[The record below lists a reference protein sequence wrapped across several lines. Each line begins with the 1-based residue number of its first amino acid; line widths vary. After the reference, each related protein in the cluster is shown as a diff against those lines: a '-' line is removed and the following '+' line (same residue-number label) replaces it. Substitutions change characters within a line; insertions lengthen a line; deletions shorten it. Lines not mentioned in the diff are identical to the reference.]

1 MRKKILYVFVIFL
14 FLTLTSFAFHKFFMG
29 IYQVNYAPEKK
40 MLQITSRIFLDD
52 LNKALEKKY
61 NRRSFRLG
69 SSQETPEEVELLKK
83 YLTENFRIKVNG
95 QTKPITFL
103 SKEVD
108 NDVLICYCNST
119 GISKIATLEIFNTV
133 LMDWSSEQQN
143 ITHIT
148 VLGTKNSLLFTEST
162 RSGVLKY

>member
-1 MRKKILYVFVIFL
+1 MKKRKLYICIAFL
-14 FLTLTSFAFHKFFMG
+14 FLTLSSFTFHKFFMG

-40 MLQITSRIFLDD
+40 MLQITSRVFLDD

-61 NRRSFRLG
+61 KLKSVHIGTN
-69 SSQETPEEVELLKK
+69 QETAADLELLKK
-83 YLTENFRIKVNG
+83 YLDTNFYLKVNG
-95 QTKPITFL
+95 QLKPITFL

-108 NDVLICYCNST
+108 DDVLVCYSSIK
-119 GISKIATLEIFNTV
+119 GISKINTLEIFNAV

-148 VLGTKNSLLFTEST
+148 VLGTKNSILFTESS
-162 RSGVLKY
+162 RNGMLKY

>member
-1 MRKKILYVFVIFL
+1 
-14 FLTLTSFAFHKFFMG
+14 MG

-61 NRRSFRLG
+61 KLKSVHIGTN
-69 SSQETPEEVELLKK
+69 QETAADLELLKK
-83 YLTENFRIKVNG
+83 YLDTNFYLKVNG
-95 QTKPITFL
+95 QLKPITFL

-108 NDVLICYCNST
+108 DDVLVCYSSIK
-119 GISKIATLEIFNTV
+119 GISKINTLEIFNAV

-148 VLGTKNSLLFTEST
+148 VLGTKNSILFTASS
-162 RSGVLKY
+162 RNGMLKY